1 MSDQRP
7 AYNLRIRAAT
17 RQSDESGQDV
27 VVYHWGRI
35 IGVVLVSVIVL
46 AILGFLLWSWVS
58 GPDSTDNQSRLVA
71 AGKVVT
77 QEPAL
82 PEPTTPTEAQVP
94 PNDSMNGLPETPK
107 STESPETDIP
117 PGDMQAESS
126 EPNTPVPEDTQAG
139 TGAPDAGTAAPE
151 VETGTAMTQEEEAPS
166 VIADP
171 AQAPAPADDAEVGS
185 FTVEEPA
192 PPAAEDEGNS
202 RVTIKSDHLL
212 RAQLTPAVDGH
223 EPTTVLPSLV
233 HMGDDDLIKVYYF
246 NELKG
251 LKGHTV
257 YHDWYLGDQRMA
269 RVSIDAYLDQ
279 MRASSS
285 KNINRSMLGDWRVK
299 TVTDEGDVLATGRFR
314 VTE

>member
-1 MSDQRP
+1 MSDHRP

-58 GPDSTDNQSRLVA
+58 GPDSADNQSRLVA

-77 QEPAL
+77 GEPAS
-82 PEPTTPTEAQVP
+82 PQPTLPTEPEAAA
-94 PNDSMNGLPETPK
+94 DEKMNGLPETPK
-107 STESPETDIP
+107 NTESPQTDAP
-117 PGDMQAESS
+117 AGDTPSESAEPAA
-126 EPNTPVPEDTQAG
+126 PNTEDTQTETATTAEGASVPETEAG
-139 TGAPDAGTAAPE
+139 AA
-151 VETGTAMTQEEEAPS
+151 TTQEEPS

-171 AQAPAPADDAEVGS
+171 AQAPAPSDDTGPDP
-185 FTVEEPA
+185 FKIEEPA
-192 PPAAEDEGNS
+192 PAAPTDDGNS
-202 RVTIKSDHLL
+202 QVTIKSDHLL

-233 HMGDDDLIKVYYF
+233 HMGDNDLIKVYYF

-257 YHDWYLGDQRMA
+257 YHDWYLGDQRVA
-269 RVSIDAYLDQ
+269 RVSIDSYLDQ